1 MFWYPAYRVSAIVLC
16 ITAIV
21 SWMAVFGLFKIIPA
35 ALQLK
40 SPEVLENIIAKRT
53 QELEESNQRL
63 RQLNEALVLSKTE
76 TENLMKHKDEFLG
89 IASHELKTPLTIL
102 KAYTEIL
109 TENKD
114 LDDKAREHIQSKIAA
129 QINRLGILVYDLLD
143 TTKIKEGSML
153 YTMEQVNLGQLVK
166 DVTNDM
172 QHTTLSHQISISSV
186 ADVTVT
192 CDRERISQVLMN
204 LLSNAIKYSPAKS
217 PVEVSLVQNGATVTC
232 AVKDH
237 GYGIAAEEQQ
247 KIFEKFYRAED
258 ATIKTYSGI
267 GLGLYIA
274 SNIIAHHKGNIWVE
288 SEAGKGAV
296 FYFSLPVQ

>member
-1 MFWYPAYRVSAIVLC
+1 
-16 ITAIV
+16 
-21 SWMAVFGLFKIIPA
+21 
-35 ALQLK
+35 
-40 SPEVLENIIAKRT
+40 
-53 QELEESNQRL
+53 
-63 RQLNEALVLSKTE
+63 
-76 TENLMKHKDEFLG
+76 MKHKDEFLG

-114 LDDKAREHIQSKIAA
+114 IDDKAREHIQSKIAA

-143 TTKIKEGSML
+143 TTKIKEGSMQ

-166 DVTNDM
+166 DVTGDM

-217 PVEVSLVQNGATVTC
+217 PVEVSLVQNGDTVTC

-237 GYGIAAEEQQ
+237 GYGIAAAEQQ

-274 SNIIAHHKGNIWVE
+274 SNIIAHHKGKIWVE